1 MSDQQKIPLIDL
13 KYKTIILLVELEI
26 FKNPGDIPKKSI
38 PIPKNP
44 GILGFSDLGFFWD
57 KNPKIPGFLSRDLG
71 SRKNPIPLPPLVS
84 MALFSNF
91 DLCPEILT
99 TFGKNV
105 PKIGLILNLAPK
117 LKNRF
122 IARQQLY
129 ITFKQRAT

>member
-1 MSDQQKIPLIDL
+1 MISAVRL
-13 KYKTIILLVELEI
+13 
-26 FKNPGDIPKKSI
+26 DIVKR
-38 PIPKNP
+38 
-44 GILGFSDLGFFWD
+44 FFTVD
-57 KNPKIPGFLSRDLG
+57 VKVFGLC
-71 SRKNPIPLPPLVS
+71 VS

-122 IARQQLY
+122 LLRELSY
-129 ITFKQRAT
+129 IHFKP